1 MRNARPPFPLI
12 SPLPPPPSPHT
23 SHCQAVIPP
32 SRMCKTA
39 AVPVQPV
46 TEVADKIKNSTN
58 IDNSWSFFNF
68 HLPSSTFTAAAILV
82 IAITTWLV
90 FRSYRKYCG
99 PLSPQAGTPISPS
112 PPPTQSMPVILN
124 MEHLL
129 NAANQQTTT
138 ASTSTIKAA
147 GPTPPRALLFS

>member
-1 MRNARPPFPLI
+1 MRSEEC
-12 SPLPPPPSPHT
+12 SPSSYSLHPSLHT
-23 SHCQAVIPP
+23 SHCQSVIPL

-82 IAITTWLV
+82 IAITAWLM

-99 PLSPQAGTPISPS
+99 PLTPQAGAAITPS
-112 PPPTQSMPVILN
+112 PPTTQSMPVILN
-124 MEHLL
+124 MEQLL
-129 NAANQQTTT
+129 NATNQQATTPF
-138 ASTSTIKAA
+138 TSNIQAA
-147 GPTPPRALLFS
+147 GPLPPRALLFS